1 MMQTRAAPAPILV
14 VMGVSGCGKS
24 TVGALLAERLG
35 WAFAE
40 GDDLHPP
47 ENIEKMRRGIP
58 LSEADR
64 RPWLRSV
71 AEVIDRLQSEGSA
84 GIITCSAL
92 RQRYREMLAYGRPHL
107 RFLYLKG
114 SRALIRRRLAQRLGH
129 FMPPALLDSQFAD
142 LEEPGPDEPVIISS
156 VNADPKS
163 TTEKIVADL
172 GLIPR
177 TRLPR
182 RHRAW

>member
-1 MMQTRAAPAPILV
+1 MMQACAAPALIIV

-35 WAFAE
+35 WAFVE

-58 LSEADR
+58 LCEADR
-64 RPWLRSV
+64 QPWLRSI
-71 AEVIDRLQSEGSA
+71 AEVIDRLRSKGSP

-92 RQRYREMLAYGRPHL
+92 RRCYREMLADGRPHL

-129 FMPPALLDSQFAD
+129 FMPPDLLDSQFAD
-142 LEEPGPDEPVIISS
+142 LEEPRPGEPVIISS
-156 VNADPKS
+156 INRDPKS
-163 TTEKIVADL
+163 TADKIIADL
-172 GLIPR
+172 GLFVVVR
-177 TRLPR
+177 TDQ
-182 RHRAW
+182 